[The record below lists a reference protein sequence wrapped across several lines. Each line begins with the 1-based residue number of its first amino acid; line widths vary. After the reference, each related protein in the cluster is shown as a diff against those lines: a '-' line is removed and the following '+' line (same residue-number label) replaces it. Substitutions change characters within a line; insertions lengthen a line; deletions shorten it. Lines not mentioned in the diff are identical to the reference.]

1 MYMMKSFFKKAK
13 NSKIV
18 NNIVQKKYRN
28 FIIKKFF
35 KDIKTIKK
43 RDGGNK
49 SKNKIIQKN
58 N

>member
-1 MYMMKSFFKKAK
+1 MKSFFKKAK

-18 NNIVQKKYRN
+18 NNIVQKNYRN
-28 FIIKKFF
+28 FVIKNFI

>member
-1 MYMMKSFFKKAK
+1 MYMKSFFKKAK

>member
-18 NNIVQKKYRN
+18 NNIVQKNYRN
-28 FIIKKFF
+28 FVIKNFI
-35 KDIKTIKK
+35 KDTKTIKK

>member
-18 NNIVQKKYRN
+18 NNIVQKNYRN
-28 FIIKKFF
+28 FVIKNFI